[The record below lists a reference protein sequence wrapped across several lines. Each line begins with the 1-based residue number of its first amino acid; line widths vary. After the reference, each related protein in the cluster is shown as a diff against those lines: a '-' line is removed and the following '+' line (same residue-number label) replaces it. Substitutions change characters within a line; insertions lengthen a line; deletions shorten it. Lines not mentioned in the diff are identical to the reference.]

1 MAKRTTYT
9 HFNVKRTSY
18 AEDLYAQDLLE
29 NNEFNIDAD
38 KYKEAAEEN
47 IKKRNSSRKNKL
59 AKSSLFSLV
68 FLLFVFSLITNG
80 YIEAPL
86 INNAIAKTGV
96 QDTFRQTSIK
106 DNELRISNRVRSL
119 LAVATVA
126 PLEQTIP
133 QPNEIID
140 SQIISLTL
148 TATSVIGGTIPQ
160 PVSTATATANPNVPT
175 ATWTP
180 DVNNPVPPATDTPV
194 IPTDEPTEVP
204 TSTPTVVVVLPTNTI
219 VQNTATAII
228 TQAPTLTPSPV
239 PLITLTPT
247 PFATIVYVNPTP
259 IGTFVGTDGTYD
271 GLPGLVP
278 APKSSDSGKFLRADG
293 AWVNIPF
300 NASVTPVILPTAA
313 NTVTPQPQP
322 TLVNTVTPITLP
334 NTVTP
339 MSQPTLVDTPT
350 PYTPVATAT
359 LGPTVTP
366 LAPELLVTATPFVPV
381 PTSTA
386 IDTPTPLPAELLI
399 TATPVTIPPTPVV
412 VGNSIAQ
419 NGILTNWGIVTV
431 NSGSGVVIQLPQAYS
446 NNNYSISF
454 AVDGTWGVN
463 GNIEAP
469 VWYSNVSQTSFK
481 ISADSQIGGNI
492 EVRWITIGQQ

>member
-293 AWVNIPF
+293 AWVDIPF

-313 NTVTPQPQP
+313 NTVTP
-322 TLVNTVTPITLP
+322 
-334 NTVTP
+334 

-350 PYTPVATAT
+350 PYTPIATAT

-366 LAPELLVTATPFVPV
+366 LAPELLVTATPFVPA

-386 IDTPTPLPAELLI
+386 IDTPTPLPAELLV
-399 TATPVTIPPTPVV
+399 TATPVIIPPTPVV

-419 NGILTNWGIVTV
+419 NGILTSWGIATIT
-431 NSGSGVVIQLPQAYS
+431 SGTGMEVVQLPQTYS
-446 NNNYSISF
+446 DKNYSISF
-454 AVDGTWGVN
+454 AVDGTSGLN
-463 GNIEAP
+463 DTSNTK
-469 VWYSNVSQTSFK
+469 VWYSNVTKTSFK
-481 ISADSQIGGNI
+481 IHTNSLISRDVEI
-492 EVRWITIGQQ
+492 RWITIGKQE